1 MAFSAKEHDQIVPY
15 FGWSEQKP
23 LEWWE
28 GAVTDIRSVLQ
39 KVDSATHRIAG
50 VAACGQMHATV
61 LIDEEGQLVLD
72 RVPLWNDKRTRQIVQ
87 EFLAKPCSREI
98 TRGHSQSA
106 NRCISGVQAGLD

>member
-1 MAFSAKEHDQIVPY
+1 MDKDLLLAIDVGTGTVRAALITIAGETLAFSTKEHDQIVPY

-61 LIDEEGQLVLD
+61 LIDEEYWD
-72 RVPLWNDKRTRQIVQ
+72 A
-87 EFLAKPCSREI
+87 F
-98 TRGHSQSA
+98 SA
-106 NRCISGVQAGLD
+106 LGS